1 MPADDP
7 QKRITTLE
15 GELQSAHH
23 KLHWAH
29 LIIEKRDA
37 QIRLLEERLRQQRIQ
52 VLGPHSETLSDL
64 QLELLA
70 EEEPSATAEEV
81 EAEARREPLPPSAPR
96 ERKPHPGR
104 RPLPENLP
112 RIENVIACTDANC
125 KICGAATA
133 VIGYDES
140 EVLDHEPARW
150 FVRVTK
156 REKRACSACSKNGC
170 PSIAM
175 PALEPR
181 IVEKGLASDTVVINT
196 VVAKY
201 CDHLPLYRQQ
211 AILEREAGVEISRAT
226 LDGWVMRV
234 GEWLIPIVGA
244 MRRDLLREPYLQADE
259 TTVPVQMQDHM
270 AHRASAPLCA
280 KDNIKA
286 KRGHDHQ
293 AYLWQYGK
301 PGGETVFDFQ
311 LGRGR
316 EGPKKFLG
324 DWQGILQTDGYQA
337 YDNIGGAKMVRVGC
351 WAHARRKFVDAVK
364 VNPKD
369 AEAIQ
374 MVTRMDAL
382 FLVDRHARQQLLSV
396 VERLALR
403 REHAGS
409 WAAEIHHE
417 CLKLRKITLPKSAL
431 GQAITY
437 TLNQWPALR
446 RCFDHADVELSNNLA
461 ENSMR
466 PVALGRKNWLH
477 VGSANSGPKVAAILS
492 VVESCRRLGLPVK
505 DYLLAVLPGI
515 ARLNLSEVTHLT
527 PARWAASRS

>member
-1 MPADDP
+1 MAAVDP
-7 QKRITTLE
+7 QARIAILE
-15 GELQSAHH
+15 RE
-23 KLHWAH
+23 LHWANFT
-29 LIIEKRDA
+29 IQKRDA
-37 QIRLLEERLRQQRIQ
+37 QIRLLEERLRQGRIQ

-70 EEEPSATAEEV
+70 EHEPSATGEEV
-81 EAEARREPLPPSAPR
+81 EAEAGREPLPPKPAR

-112 RIENVIACTDANC
+112 RVEQVIPCADANC
-125 KICGAATA
+125 KRCGRETA

-140 EVLDHEPARW
+140 EVLDYEPARW
-150 FVRVTK
+150 LVRVTK
-156 REKRACSACSKNGC
+156 REKRACGNCAT
-170 PSIAM
+170 IAM

-181 IVEKGLASDTVVINT
+181 IVEKGLASDAVVIGT

-234 GEWLIPIVGA
+234 GELLQPVA
-244 MRRDLLREPYLQADE
+244 AVMRQDLLRASYLQADE
-259 TTVPVQMQDHM
+259 TTVPVQMHD
-270 AHRASAPLCA
+270 
-280 KDNIKA
+280 
-286 KRGHDHQ
+286 KRGANHQ

-301 PGGETVFDFQ
+301 PGGETVFEFQ

-316 EGPKKFLG
+316 EGPRKFLG
-324 DWQGILQTDGYQA
+324 AWEGILQTDGYQA
-337 YDNIGGAKMVRVGC
+337 YDDIGGPKMVHVGC

-369 AEAIQ
+369 AEAIK

-382 FLVDRHARQQLLSV
+382 FLVDRHARQQQSSV
-396 VERLALR
+396 QERLALR
-403 REHAGS
+403 REHTNS
-409 WAAEIHHE
+409 WANEIHDQ
-417 CLKLRKITLPKSAL
+417 CVSLRKTTLPKSAL
-431 GQAITY
+431 GQAVSY
-437 TLNQWPALR
+437 ALNMWPKLR
-446 RCFDHADVELSNNLA
+446 RCFDYAEVELSNNLA

-477 VGSANSGPKVAAILS
+477 VGSARSGPKVAAILS
-492 VVESCRRLGLPVK
+492 VVESCRRLGVPVK
-505 DYLLAVLPGI
+505 DYLLAVLPGMSQ
-515 ARLNLSEVTHLT
+515 RTLSQLAPFT
-527 PARWAASRS
+527 PARWAAARN